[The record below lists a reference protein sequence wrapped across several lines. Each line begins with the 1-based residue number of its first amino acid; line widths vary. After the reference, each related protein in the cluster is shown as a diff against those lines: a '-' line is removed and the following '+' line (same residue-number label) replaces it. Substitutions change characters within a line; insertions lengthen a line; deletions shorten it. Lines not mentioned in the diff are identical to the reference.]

1 MTPERRRLALRASSM
16 ALRIRQQYGIALDQP
31 CCVYDLAEKMGVE
44 VRFAE
49 LPSAEGVYSPGKPV
63 AIVSSLRPPGRQ
75 AFTCAHELG
84 HHAYGHGEQFD
95 ELIEDRGKRR
105 RYDPKEFEADCFASA
120 LLMPKTALLK
130 GLALRRWS
138 PKNISAAQMYALAS
152 WLGVGYATLIGNMQ
166 WGMNLLERNQA
177 AALEKLKG
185 PQIRESIIGCKCKE
199 PSETTVIDSDVWPD
213 QIDLLIEDQAGQ
225 THHLTRARGGAV
237 ENADDP
243 IEGPVTFPVECY
255 GQGETQQIS
264 QRAQT
269 DPSALLDY
277 LDRFVD
283 IEAETAREGELRQTL
298 LELQSKIEEAIRK
311 VEIIPQYERDLA
323 LAQSQIQALEKA
335 KAKEIIVL
343 QRKVELERQ
352 ARQVITTSVQAIA
365 RGTAQEDLKKNLATL
380 KTAAD
385 PKTLVVGSDEFASI
399 YAQAGVFENALT
411 SVETTV
417 KGAATTL
424 STVVTEQLTA
434 WRAKEQSIL
443 KRIDDKKRELEAQ
456 GIRVDMAYIQK
467 LATDEARLKQDVTNL
482 KKWKPHLE
490 DLWKQRKEALKER
503 WSVRAR
509 IAMKRSAFGQKAS
522 AALRA
527 SLADLNVAL
536 KFD

>member
-166 WGMNLLERNQA
+166 WGMNLLEPNQA

-199 PSETTVIDSDVWPD
+199 HLIVADEAWSGRPIDAHAGDVLLLPSDAVIEGDVVESIDSD
-213 QIDLLIEDQAGQ
+213 QKRLLA
-225 THHLTRARGGAV
+225 RAVRPGIG
-237 ENADDP
+237 
-243 IEGPVTFPVECY
+243 
-255 GQGETQQIS
+255 
-264 QRAQT
+264 RALVRNT
-269 DPSALLDY
+269 SWA
-277 LDRFVD
+277 
-283 IEAETAREGELRQTL
+283 
-298 LELQSKIEEAIRK
+298 
-311 VEIIPQYERDLA
+311 QY
-323 LAQSQIQALEKA
+323 
-335 KAKEIIVL
+335 
-343 QRKVELERQ
+343 
-352 ARQVITTSVQAIA
+352 
-365 RGTAQEDLKKNLATL
+365 
-380 KTAAD
+380 
-385 PKTLVVGSDEFASI
+385 
-399 YAQAGVFENALT
+399 
-411 SVETTV
+411 
-417 KGAATTL
+417 
-424 STVVTEQLTA
+424 
-434 WRAKEQSIL
+434 
-443 KRIDDKKRELEAQ
+443 
-456 GIRVDMAYIQK
+456 IRVSRKQFTG
-467 LATDEARLKQDVTNL
+467 LARFRYLEEVEDE
-482 KKWKPHLE
+482 
-490 DLWKQRKEALKER
+490 
-503 WSVRAR
+503 
-509 IAMKRSAFGQKAS
+509 
-522 AALRA
+522 
-527 SLADLNVAL
+527 
-536 KFD
+536 